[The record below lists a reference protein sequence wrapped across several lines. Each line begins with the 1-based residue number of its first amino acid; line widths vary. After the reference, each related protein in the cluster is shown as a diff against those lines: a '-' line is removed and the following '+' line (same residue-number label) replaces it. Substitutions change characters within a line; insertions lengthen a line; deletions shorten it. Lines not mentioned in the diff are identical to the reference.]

1 MVNRKTLLQIKKLG
15 VQIDWNDAF
24 AGKSKGNK
32 HLFRVVKLAR
42 FMGQKLGADAFIVEA
57 GAWLH
62 DTALPSGNDYDSEKN
77 KKIVKNIL
85 KNVDL
90 SEEELEKISECV
102 ACHEGTGKAT
112 TLEAKIVHDAD
123 VLEKSGILGIIRHTW
138 KLTNSGKVSPDNITD
153 KTAKDIVDHLKWRGE
168 MLQTPLGKKI
178 HAYLTVPV
186 SIAEARAIISIASEK
201 AAKSIVTEKIA
212 VALYKKLT
220 QPQRE
225 RLKEQLNMDYLGKFK

>member
-1 MVNRKTLLQIKKLG
+1 MLNKITLLQIKKLG
-15 VQIDWNDAF
+15 VEIDWNDAF

-32 HLFRVVKLAR
+32 HLFRVVKLAK
-42 FMGQKLGADAFIVEA
+42 FMAQKLRANVSIVEA

-77 KKIVKNIL
+77 KQIVKDIL

-90 SEEELEKISECV
+90 SEEELEKVSECV

-138 KLTNSGKVSPDNITD
+138 KLTNSGKISPENITEG
-153 KTAKDIVDHLKWRGE
+153 TAKDILDHLKWRRKK
-168 MLQTPLGKKI
+168 LQTPLGKKI
-178 HAYLTVPV
+178 QAYLTVPV
-186 SIAEARAIISIASEK
+186 TSVEAQEIISTASEK

-212 VALYKKLT
+212 DSLFGKLT
-220 QPQRE
+220 NIQKE
-225 RLKEQLNMDYLGKFK
+225 RLKEQLNMGYLKKF